1 MTNYKPVDY
10 RTKKVVRVTFDKDGR
25 VAASP
30 IEEAPV
36 QKATSR
42 VSAQEALDIATSVT
56 SAELYKA
63 KDDSPLELAKELG
76 SYVMLYQ
83 KSPTFTNLKRI
94 SDHSEVGHK
103 LAHEIALAELKA

>member
-25 VAASP
+25 VVASP

-42 VSAQEALDIATSVT
+42 VSAQEALDIVT

>member
-25 VAASP
+25 VVASP

-42 VSAQEALDIATSVT
+42 VSAKEVLDIAS
-56 SAELYKA
+56 SSELYKA

>member
-10 RTKKVVRVTFDKDGR
+10 RTKRVVRVTFDKDGR
-25 VAASP
+25 VVASP
-30 IEEAPV
+30 IEETPV
-36 QKATSR
+36 QKATSH
-42 VSAQEALDIATSVT
+42 VSVQEALDIAT

-94 SDHSEVGHK
+94 SDHSEVGRK
-103 LAHEIALAELKA
+103 LAHEIALAEFKA

>member
-25 VAASP
+25 VVASP
-30 IEEAPV
+30 IEETPV
-36 QKATSR
+36 QKATSH
-42 VSAQEALDIATSVT
+42 VSAQEALDIATN
-56 SAELYKA
+56 AELYKA

>member
-25 VAASP
+25 VVASP

-42 VSAQEALDIATSVT
+42 VSAQEALDIAS

-103 LAHEIALAELKA
+103 LAHEIALAEFKA

>member
-10 RTKKVVRVTFDKDGR
+10 RTKKVVRITFDKDGR
-25 VAASP
+25 VVASP

-42 VSAQEALDIATSVT
+42 VSAQEVLDIASN
-56 SAELYKA
+56 SELYKA

-83 KSPTFTNLKRI
+83 KSPTYANLKRI
-94 SDHSEVGHK
+94 SDHSEVGYK
-103 LAHEIALAELKA
+103 LAHEIALAEFKA

>member
-25 VAASP
+25 VVASP
-30 IEEAPV
+30 IEETPV
-36 QKATSR
+36 QKATSQ
-42 VSAQEALDIATSVT
+42 VSAQEALDIATSP
-56 SAELYKA
+56 ELYKA

>member
-10 RTKKVVRVTFDKDGR
+10 RTKKVVRITFDKDGR
-25 VAASP
+25 VVASP

-42 VSAQEALDIATSVT
+42 VSAQEVLDIASN
-56 SAELYKA
+56 SELYKA

-83 KSPTFTNLKRI
+83 KSPTYANLKRI
-94 SDHSEVGHK
+94 SEHSEVGYK
-103 LAHEIALAELKA
+103 LAHEIALAEFKA

>member
-25 VAASP
+25 VVASP

-42 VSAQEALDIATSVT
+42 VSAQEVLDIAS

-103 LAHEIALAELKA
+103 LAHEIALAEFKA